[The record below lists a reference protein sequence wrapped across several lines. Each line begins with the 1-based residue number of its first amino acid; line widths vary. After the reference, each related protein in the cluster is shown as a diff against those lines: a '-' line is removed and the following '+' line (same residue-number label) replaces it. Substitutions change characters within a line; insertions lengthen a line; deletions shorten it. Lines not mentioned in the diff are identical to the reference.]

1 MKPDQHWT
9 VFTRAEQVEQ
19 DELAGHHGGVST
31 VRKLSVGAIY
41 DVPLSD
47 NIKLGFGG
55 LASAFDTP
63 AALGYGDSMGGM
75 AFVRL
80 KIG

>member
-1 MKPDQHWT
+1 M
-9 VFTRAEQVEQ
+9 EQ
-19 DELAGHHGGVST
+19 DELAGHHGGVAT

-47 NIKLGFGG
+47 NVKLGFGG
-55 LASAFDTP
+55 LASVFDAP
-63 AALGYGDSMGGM
+63 AALGYDDPMGGM
-75 AFVRL
+75 GFVRL